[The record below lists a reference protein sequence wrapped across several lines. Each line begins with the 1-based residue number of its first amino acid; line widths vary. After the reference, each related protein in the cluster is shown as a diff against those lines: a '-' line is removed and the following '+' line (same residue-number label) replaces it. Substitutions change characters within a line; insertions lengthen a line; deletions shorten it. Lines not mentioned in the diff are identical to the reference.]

1 MDGRDGYD
9 TPPARRGE
17 SKLVLRRSELL
28 KAVAISIAM
37 MTLLAGCA
45 GTKKSS
51 AGGGEPL
58 AHVTGTVTYLQR
70 IALPSTAEVKVKLV
84 DVSRADASAIMLGE
98 QNIQT
103 GGKQVPF
110 DFKIPYDPDMIE
122 ESHSYAVQAR
132 IEVDG
137 QLRFINDQ
145 RYAVLTRGAPT
156 HVDMVLKAVR

>member
-1 MDGRDGYD
+1 M
-9 TPPARRGE
+9 
-17 SKLVLRRSELL
+17 
-28 KAVAISIAM
+28 
-37 MTLLAGCA
+37 
-45 GTKKSS
+45 
-51 AGGGEPL
+51 

-110 DFKIPYDPDMIE
+110 EFRIPYDPDMIE

-132 IEVDG
+132 IEVNG
-137 QLRFINDQ
+137 RLRFISD
-145 RYAVLTRGAPT
+145 RHYAVLTRGAPS
-156 HVDMVLKAVR
+156 HVDMVLTQAR